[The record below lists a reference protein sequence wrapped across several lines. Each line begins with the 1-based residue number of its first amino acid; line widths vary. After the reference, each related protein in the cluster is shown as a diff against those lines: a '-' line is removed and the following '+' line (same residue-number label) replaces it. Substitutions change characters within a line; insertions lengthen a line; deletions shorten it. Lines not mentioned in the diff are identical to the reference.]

1 MKIEAEINKI
11 YDEEKMKG
19 IATVKI
25 DDCFVVRGI
34 RILDGEKGLHLA
46 MPSRPGKDGKH
57 HDVAHPI
64 NEETRTLF
72 NEVVLDAYYKKLE
85 EEGN

>member
-1 MKIEAEINKI
+1 MRIEAEINKI

-34 RILDGEKGLHLA
+34 RILDGDKGLHLGGGLRGVLRRA
-46 MPSRPGKDGKH
+46 EGAGREPDEMKG
-57 HDVAHPI
+57 AH
-64 NEETRTLF
+64 EW
-72 NEVVLDAYYKKLE
+72 V
-85 EEGN
+85 

>member
-11 YDEEKMKG
+11 YDEEKRKG
-19 IATVKI
+19 IVTVKI

-64 NEETRTLF
+64 NEETRALF
-72 NEVVLDAYYKKLE
+72 NEVVLNAYYKKLE

>member
-25 DDCFVVRGI
+25 KLTKKGTFKYTVKYSETAKYKAITKTNYVVI
-34 RILDGEKGLHLA
+34 
-46 MPSRPGKDGKH
+46 
-57 HDVAHPI
+57 
-64 NEETRTLF
+64 
-72 NEVVLDAYYKKLE
+72 KK
-85 EEGN
+85 